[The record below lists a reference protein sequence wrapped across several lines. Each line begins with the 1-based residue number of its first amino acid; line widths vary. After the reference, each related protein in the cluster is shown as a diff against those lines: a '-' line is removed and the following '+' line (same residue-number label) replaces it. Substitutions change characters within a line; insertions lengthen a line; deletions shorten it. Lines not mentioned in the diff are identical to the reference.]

1 MYIRNPIKGK
11 FLPTRKARANA
22 LRKEMEMEDL
32 YICDFCGEQFK
43 TSQGLGGHK
52 RSVHSISFNELQ
64 KLAKKGGEMED
75 FTKEAQALGISVE
88 ALKVL
93 KAAGLVVSKPAEP
106 AKVVV
111 AEEPIT
117 FEAPEQDW
125 QAELPIGLWLCEVEE
140 VKKTTAK
147 TGSPQLQWNL
157 KLLEGMP
164 GRVFAYFTSLVP
176 GSLWVVRKMLDILG
190 VKYTRSGNNISFF
203 PSECIGKKVKILIA
217 KHSYG
222 GTIRHKPVQ
231 PYTLETQLEEIEE

>member
-11 FLPTRKARANA
+11 LLPTRKARANA

-32 YICDFCGEQFK
+32 
-43 TSQGLGGHK
+43 
-52 RSVHSISFNELQ
+52 
-64 KLAKKGGEMED
+64 
-75 FTKEAQALGISVE
+75 TKEAEALGISVE
-88 ALKVL
+88 VL
-93 KAAGLVVSKPAEP
+93 KALKAQGLVISKAP
-106 AKVVV
+106 AKAEKV
-111 AEEPIT
+111 EEPII
-117 FEAPEQDW
+117 FEAPEENW